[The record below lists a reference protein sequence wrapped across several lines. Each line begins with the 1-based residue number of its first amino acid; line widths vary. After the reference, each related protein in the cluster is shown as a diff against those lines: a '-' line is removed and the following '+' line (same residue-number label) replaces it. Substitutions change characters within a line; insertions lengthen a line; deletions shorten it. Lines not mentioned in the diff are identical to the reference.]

1 MHFFATRGNRSG
13 DSARVTSRPPD
24 SAPQRDD
31 AAFESAVRD
40 EVTAGDLDGAV
51 TRILRGLGPELLGFM
66 VSLTRDPAAAGD
78 AFSELS
84 IDVWRGLPA
93 FEWRSSLR
101 TWTYVLARRAVSRTR
116 RGAARV
122 PHIPLSQASVVSKV
136 AIEVRDA
143 SLARAE
149 ALHDAF
155 ADVRSQLDDDDQVI
169 LVLRVDRSMGWRD
182 IARVIAEGDD
192 DADVDRVAATL
203 RKRFERIKTR
213 IRELTQAAARGR

>member
-1 MHFFATRGNRSG
+1 M
-13 DSARVTSRPPD
+13 TSRPPD
-24 SAPQRDD
+24 STPPRDD
-31 AAFESAVRD
+31 SELEDAVR
-40 EVTAGDLDGAV
+40 TALAAADVDGAV
-51 TRILRGLGPELLGFM
+51 THILRGLGPELLGFM
-66 VSLTRDPAAAGD
+66 IALTRDPAAAGD

-84 IDVWRGLPA
+84 IDIWRGLPG

-101 TWTYVLARRAVSRTR
+101 TWCYVLARRAVSRTR
-116 RGAARV
+116 RGVPHA

-136 AIEVRDA
+136 AASVRDA
-143 SLARAE
+143 SLARIE

-155 ADVRSQLDDDDQVI
+155 AHVRAQLDDDDQVI

-182 IARVIAEGDD
+182 IARVIAEGDS

-213 IRELTQAAARGR
+213 IRELTQASAPRR

>member
-1 MHFFATRGNRSG
+1 MPHAAPGRNACILS
-13 DSARVTSRPPD
+13 RVTSRPPD
-24 SAPQRDD
+24 SAPPRDD
-31 AAFESAVRD
+31 SAFEEAVKA
-40 EVTAGDLDGAV
+40 ELAAGDLDGAV

-66 VSLTRDPAAAGD
+66 VSLTRDAAAAGD

-84 IDVWRGLPA
+84 IDVWRGLPG

-116 RGAARV
+116 RGAAPRA
-122 PHIPLSQASVVSKV
+122 PHIPLSQASVISKV

-143 SLARAE
+143 SLARTE

-155 ADVRSQLDDDDQVI
+155 ADVRAQLDEDEQVI

-182 IARVIAEGDD
+182 IARVIAEGDEE
-192 DADVDRVAATL
+192 ADVDRVAATL

-213 IRELTQAAARGR
+213 IRELTQAAARRK

>member
-1 MHFFATRGNRSG
+1 VRGPG
-13 DSARVTSRPPD
+13 
-24 SAPQRDD
+24 
-31 AAFESAVRD
+31 
-40 EVTAGDLDGAV
+40 AG
-51 TRILRGLGPELLGFM
+51 R
-66 VSLTRDPAAAGD
+66 
-78 AFSELS
+78 
-84 IDVWRGLPA
+84 
-93 FEWRSSLR
+93 
-101 TWTYVLARRAVSRTR
+101 RRAF
-116 RGAARV
+116 
-122 PHIPLSQASVVSKV
+122 HIPLSQASVVSKV

-143 SLARAE
+143 SLARTE